1 MLVNLNLGMRK
12 QLLHKKKTNH
22 VKQNGKTNVDDVET
36 NHLKNKYRVASS
48 GKKAARASDENK
60 RS

>member
-12 QLLHKKKTNH
+12 QLLHKKTNH
-22 VKQNGKTNVDDVET
+22 VKQNEKTNVDDVET